1 MLLNTFS
8 SVPHRDV
15 SIMFK
20 DKKVLSFHL
29 FPCFAQLS
37 LLWKMLPQRNI
48 KIACV
53 AWGHEQNRRSL
64 QGRAEGTQTRRTPLY
79 ENTHG
84 GWICGLGKPQGS
96 LRQPSVSTGH
106 LVCEGR
112 KTLLSVTYCLRV
124 WLQGSTKRNRGEKH
138 LCPCTQTHTPH
149 YRRILIN
156 CVSLTQRQEFTEQF
170 TPYLC

>member
-37 LLWKMLPQRNI
+37 LLWKNAPAKKHKNSMCSMRPWTEEVCKGGRKGLKPGERLYV
-48 KIACV
+48 KIHMEAESV
-53 AWGHEQNRRSL
+53 ALANP
-64 QGRAEGTQTRRTPLY
+64 RARWDSPRCPRGT
-79 ENTHG
+79 
-84 GWICGLGKPQGS
+84 W
-96 LRQPSVSTGH
+96 SVK
-106 LVCEGR
+106 EGR
-112 KTLLSVTYCLRV
+112 LLSVTYCLGV
-124 WLQGSTKRNRGEKH
+124 WLQGSTKQNRGEKH